1 MKKPIVVLGLGN
13 PLMADEGIGV
23 HLIEALARRAERW
36 PGVDFVDAGTGG
48 MSVLHLIEG
57 RDRAIFIDCAFMGQ
71 EPGTLRRF
79 TPEEVRSTKILAH
92 QSLHDADLLRILSL
106 AEQLGQCPER
116 VVIFGIEPQVVE
128 LREGISPVLLDE
140 TEHYLSEISSE
151 LSA

>member
-23 HLIEALARRAERW
+23 HLIEELARRVERW
-36 PGVDFVDAGTGG
+36 PGVDVVDAGTGG

-57 RDRAIFIDCAFMGQ
+57 RDKAIFIDCAFMGQ

-79 TPEEVRSTKILAH
+79 TPEEVRSTKVLVH

-106 AEQLGQCPER
+106 AEQLGRCPER